1 MKSQV
6 VINTEGEIIDV
17 DGDNPGSLHDKKIF
31 DESKIISI
39 IPRDIDIMGDSGYQ
53 GIKDDFP
60 RAKIPIKKKCG
71 GQSLNKIQK
80 RHNRKISR
88 ERVIVE
94 HTIRKMKVFKIL
106 SEKYRGKRNKHGD
119 IVRTISYFINVQS
132 GFGF

>member
-6 VINTEGEIIDV
+6 IVNKSGKIINV
-17 DGDNPGSLHDKKIF
+17 DGDNPGSEHDKKIF

-39 IPRDIDIMGDSGYQ
+39 IPRDIELMGDSGYQ

-60 RAKIPIKKKCG
+60 RAKIPIKKKRG
-71 GQSLNKIQK
+71 GQPLNKIQK

-94 HTIRKMKVFKIL
+94 HTIRKIKIFKIL
-106 SEKYRGKRNKHGD
+106 SEKYRGKREKHGN